1 MAQNM
6 VGIREEAKTIL
17 RKLAKRKRVSQQGLL
32 SALVLMANG
41 DSEELGI
48 IDLDWDAI
56 RKRYPNQKNI
66 QKRSWSAVLK
76 AVKVLLEETDDPE
89 EMAMRSRFTL
99 AQCKRAIKELTD
111 ED

>member
-1 MAQNM
+1 MAQHM

-41 DSEELGI
+41 DSQLGI
-48 IDLDWDAI
+48 IDLDWEAI
-56 RKRYPNQKNI
+56 RQRYPNQKMI
-66 QKRSWSAVLK
+66 QRKSWDAVLK
-76 AVKVLLEETDDPE
+76 AVKTLMEETDDPA

-99 AQCKRAIKELTD
+99 AQCERALKELKG
-111 ED
+111 E

>member
-1 MAQNM
+1 MAQHM

-41 DSEELGI
+41 DSELGI
-48 IDLDWDAI
+48 IDLDWDEI
-56 RKRYPNQKNI
+56 RKRYPNQKNM
-66 QKRSWSAVLK
+66 QKRSWDAVLK
-76 AVKVLLEETDDPE
+76 AVRTLMEETDDPE

-99 AQCKRAIKELTD
+99 AQCKRAVKELKG
-111 ED
+111 EE

>member
-1 MAQNM
+1 MAQHM
-6 VGIREEAKTIL
+6 VGIREETKTIL

-41 DSEELGI
+41 DSELGI
-48 IDLDWDAI
+48 IDLDWEEI
-56 RKRYPNQKNI
+56 RKRYPNQKNM
-66 QKRSWSAVLK
+66 QKRSWDAVLK
-76 AVKVLLEETDDPE
+76 AVRTLMEETDDPE

-99 AQCKRAIKELTD
+99 AQCKRAVKELKG

>member
-1 MAQNM
+1 MAQHM

-41 DSEELGI
+41 DSELGI
-48 IDLDWDAI
+48 IDLDWDEI
-56 RKRYPNQKNI
+56 RKRYPNQKNL
-66 QKRSWSAVLK
+66 QRRSWDAVLK
-76 AVKVLLEETDDPE
+76 AVKTLMEETDDPE

-99 AQCKRAIKELTD
+99 AQCQRAVKELKG
-111 ED
+111 EG